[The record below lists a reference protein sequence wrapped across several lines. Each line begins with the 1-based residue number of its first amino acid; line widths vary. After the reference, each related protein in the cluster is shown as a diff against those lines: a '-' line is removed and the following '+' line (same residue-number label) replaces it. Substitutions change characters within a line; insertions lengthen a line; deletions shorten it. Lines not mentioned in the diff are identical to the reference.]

1 MSLEGQQ
8 IHRYRIVRLL
18 GSGGMGDVYLA
29 EDPRIEQQVAIK
41 VIRAEA
47 SPYPDTQDSQEV
59 ARLFQ
64 REARA
69 IAKLDHPHILPLYD
83 YGEERMGNMT
93 VIYLVMPYR
102 REGSLSDWLRQRGQA
117 GLLAPQ
123 DVSHFVGQAAN
134 ALQHA
139 HDHQIIHQ
147 DVKPSNFLLR
157 HRQET
162 PTRPDLLLADFG
174 IARVS
179 TTTASASQS
188 IRGTPTSMA
197 PEQWEGHPVPAT
209 DQYALAVMAYE
220 LLTGRPPF
228 QGAPGPLMYQHLT
241 MLPPPPSSVNPQLS
255 GELDAVLLHALA
267 KRPEQRFV
275 SIMTFANAFQ
285 QAVQA
290 QTVEEADAPTYL
302 SVTPTSTPKSAS
314 SGNLRAVLAI
324 STAEAQAGTIRTLR
338 LPGGQQVTVSVPAG
352 VRDGQVV
359 HLDGQD
365 KTSHAGGPAGALILS
380 IQVKTAEEASPLST
394 VSAAMAE
401 DTVLTASPTAPTAG
415 APTVR
420 SANQQPS
427 VNSAVRPEMTM
438 PASPSTQPTQAATP
452 VNQVVPPA
460 TELALPK
467 KPLIGRPAETTLPA
481 QVGQQAGVM
490 PTDQPLQLSA
500 PVTAQPQRGI
510 SRRTVVLGLAGLAVV
525 GVAGGGLIWLARSQQ
540 PPAPPTQASP
550 PPLPVGT
557 TLYTYHGHSNIVR
570 AVAWNPVGGQVM
582 PNGRRIASA
591 SNDWTV
597 QVWDAVDGGNV
608 FTYRGHAGVV
618 DAVAWAPHGRRIA
631 SGSAD
636 STVQVWN
643 AADGGHVFIY
653 RGHASVVNAVAWS
666 PDGTRIASAS
676 RDKTV
681 QVWESANGGSIFAYR
696 GHSSWVNAVAWSPD
710 GRYIASGS
718 ADNTVRVWDAADGG
732 NVFTYRGHTSV
743 VNAVAWSP
751 DGRRIASGSADKTVQ
766 VWDAVDGGNV
776 FTYRGHANDVLA
788 VAWNPVW
795 GTGTLP
801 GGQVMPDGQRIASGG
816 GNSLVGTVQVWDAV
830 GGDSVAVDGGN
841 VYTYHGHVGAVL
853 AVAWSPD
860 GKDIASGSKDK
871 TVQVWVAE
879 RSDVVL
885 SIAERS
891 LLVM

>member
-47 SPYPDTQDSQEV
+47 SSYPETQDSQEA

-102 REGSLSDWLRQRGQA
+102 REGSLSDWLRQTGQA
-117 GLLAPQ
+117 GLLVPQ
-123 DVSHFVGQAAN
+123 DVAHFVGQAAN

-139 HDHQIIHQ
+139 HDRQIIHQ

-162 PTRPDLLLADFG
+162 PARPDLLLADFG
-174 IARVS
+174 IARFS

-228 QGAPGPLMYQHLT
+228 KGAPGPLMYQHLT
-241 MLPPPPSSVNPQLS
+241 VLPPPPSSVNPHLS
-255 GELDAVLLHALA
+255 GELDAVLLHAMA
-267 KRPEQRFV
+267 KRPEQRFA
-275 SIMTFANAFQ
+275 SIMAFANAFQ
-285 QAVQA
+285 QAVRA
-290 QTVEEADAPTYL
+290 RTAEEADAPTYL
-302 SVTPTSTPKSAS
+302 SLPPTSPPKSAS

-324 STAEAQAGTIRTLR
+324 STAEAQAGTTRTLT
-338 LPGGQQVTVSVPAG
+338 LPGGRQVTVSVPAG

-359 HLDGQD
+359 HLDG
-365 KTSHAGGPAGALILS
+365 KGETSPAGSPGGALILS
-380 IQVKTAEEASPLST
+380 IQVKSAEEASPLST
-394 VSAAMAE
+394 ASAAMAQS
-401 DTVLTASPTAPTAG
+401 TVLTASPTAPATS

-427 VNSAVRPEMTM
+427 VSSAVRPEMTM
-438 PASPSTQPTQAATP
+438 PASPSTQPTQAAMP
-452 VNQVVPPA
+452 VSQVVPTA

-467 KPLIGRPAETTLPA
+467 KPLVGRPSETTLPA

-490 PTDQPLQLSA
+490 PTGRVPIYRARPLQPPV

-540 PPAPPTQASP
+540 S
-550 PPLPVGT
+550 VGT

-570 AVAWNPVGGQVM
+570 AVAWNPVGGIGM
-582 PNGRRIASA
+582 PNGQRIASA

-597 QVWDAVDGGNV
+597 QVWDAVGGDSVAVDGGNV
-608 FTYRGHAGVV
+608 FTYRGHSGVV

-631 SGSAD
+631 SGSYD

-718 ADNTVRVWDAADGG
+718 SDNTVQVWDAADGG
-732 NVFTYRGHTSV
+732 NIFTYRGHASV

-776 FTYRGHANDVLA
+776 FTYRGHSNEVLA
-788 VAWNPVW
+788 VAWSPN
-795 GTGTLP
+795 GK
-801 GGQVMPDGQRIASGG
+801 RIASGG
-816 GNSLVGTVQVWDAV
+816 GNSLVGTVQVWDAI

-841 VYTYHGHVGAVL
+841 VYTYHGHASAVL

-860 GKDIASGSKDK
+860 GKDIASGSRDK

-879 RSDVVL
+879 
-885 SIAERS
+885 
-891 LLVM
+891 